1 MNNSTHSNTKHLN
14 SNERFAQLS
23 EKISQIPRT
32 SHTQKLSK
40 IEQRLKSASDVFTTN
55 ISSLEQKYLILNE
68 QISKFGTLLDNDLQS
83 KLKQTQKANEVIQS
97 YETKVK
103 QLLLS
108 ERNSLKQYID
118 TAVTKVTTM
127 IQQYSTEFK
136 ADSDSFKTTVDQL
149 NAVIQRELPALEEKI
164 ETENEERLN
173 SIKTLVQ
180 DMNEQFQKV
189 HDEIDVKRAKRVD
202 NERAFA
208 QSVENVYDKVK
219 DEFAKEQQQRESFE
233 ESVFTLIEDVCT
245 KLVSNGNSNSNYTEY
260 TD

>member
-1 MNNSTHSNTKHLN
+1 MNNSTHSNTKHIT
-14 SNERFAQLS
+14 SNDRFAQLS

-40 IEQRLKSASDVFTTN
+40 IEQRLNSASDVFATN

-68 QISKFGTLLDNDLQS
+68 QISKFGALLDNDIQT
-83 KLKQTQKANEVIQS
+83 KLKQTQKAHDDIQS

-103 QLLLS
+103 QLLLA
-108 ERNSLKQYID
+108 ERASLKQYID
-118 TAVTKVTTM
+118 NAVTKLTTM

-136 ADSDSFKTTVDQL
+136 ADSDSFKTTIDQL
-149 NAVIQRELPALEEKI
+149 NTVMQRELPSLEEKI
-164 ETENEERLN
+164 DNENEERLN
-173 SIKTLVQ
+173 SIKALVK

-233 ESVFTLIEDVCT
+233 ENVFTLIEDVCT

-260 TD
+260 NG